1 VGDLDFAA
9 ATKNPVKT
17 LHHFATM
24 PGVKHVVS
32 EGGYKAMVVLANGM
46 HVDLLVGEPESYG
59 ALLQHFTGGKN
70 HNIHLRTLAEKKGFS
85 LSERGVKDLK
95 TGKLKPIKE
104 EKELYSMLGMQTP
117 DPELREDT
125 GEIEAA
131 IKHQLP
137 KLITLADIKGDMH
150 LHSNFPMEPSHGPG
164 ANKLEEIVEKA
175 KSLKYEFIGLSDHS
189 PGFTK
194 NSKDKIIQLV
204 ETRTKYIHK
213 IRKNTKKT
221 RRRM

>member
-1 VGDLDFAA
+1 MTQADYLGSLRRRVVTVGDLDFAA
-9 ATKNPVKT
+9 ATKDPEKT

-32 EGGYKAMVVLANGM
+32 EGGYKAMVVLNNGM

-104 EKELYSMLGMQTP
+104 EKELYTMLGMQTP

-131 IKHQLP
+131 LKHQLL

-164 ANKLEEIVEKA
+164 ANKLESI
-175 KSLKYEFIGLSDHS
+175 S
-189 PGFTK
+189 
-194 NSKDKIIQLV
+194 
-204 ETRTKYIHK
+204 
-213 IRKNTKKT
+213 
-221 RRRM
+221 